1 MSALI
6 EAIFFEELDIASRE
20 AYNSYLI
27 PFNKIKLL
35 DDEIETDIR
44 AFESKWNVR
53 WDMFDD
59 ADQLNI
65 KNRDEYTKEREN
77 INFKWWNRT
86 ATRSEMGLEAETPI
100 SYNEFEKQFVS
111 DFIRH
116 HMNSHSATIYC

>member
-1 MSALI
+1 MSSLL
-6 EAIFFEELDIASRE
+6 EAIFFEELDVASRE

-27 PFNKIKLL
+27 PFNRLKLL
-35 DDEIETDIR
+35 DNDIESDIR
-44 AFESKWNVR
+44 DFESKWNVR

-86 ATRSEMGLEAETPI
+86 ATRTEMGMIVETPL
-100 SYNEFEKQFVS
+100 SYTEFMKIFVS

-116 HMNSHSATIYC
+116 HMSSHKNTIYC